1 MLSQLMWET
10 NLFFWHSSLGHII
23 NGMNVGE
30 DICKHKVY
38 KTQQNQPFIYTE
50 FSFHEQNLDLF
61 KQLLLTY
68 TQQYNVSHIEYKTL
82 DIENFSRL
90 LPKNISAEK
99 RWWIG
104 YFSFLSSTLSHKVPA
119 KKASPIK
126 AGSHNLYYHM
136 NDLIAEK
143 NPNPV
148 MT

>member
-1 MLSQLMWET
+1 MLPQLMWET

-30 DICKHKVY
+30 DICKHNVY

-68 TQQYNVSHIEYKTL
+68 TQQYNVSYIEYKSL

-90 LPKNISAEK
+90 LPKNISAENAGGLATFPFFAVHYPT
-99 RWWIG
+99 RD
-104 YFSFLSSTLSHKVPA
+104 LT
-119 KKASPIK
+119 KARPIK

-143 NPNPV
+143 IP
-148 MT
+148 TQ